1 VILRESPIHYV
12 DPTAEDDL
20 PLCRCGAQI
29 NARRD
34 GIHEIDAVQVCE
46 RCWVEAT
53 LAHID
58 ATAARILGQAGK

>member
-1 VILRESPIHYV
+1 VNEALLSPGDYESMTRCC
-12 DPTAEDDL
+12 PT
-20 PLCRCGAQI
+20 CGAQI

-34 GIHEIDAVQVCE
+34 GIHEIDAVQVCSD
-46 RCWVEAT
+46 CWVEAT